1 MLEFAVVREVLP
13 SEASAGKSSNPAGRE
28 QAGADVSAVLPTGW
42 KTAVSVKQ
50 VVGIRE
56 VFTSPLSLQHL
67 ELVFFFI
74 YVNLLLFSRRH
85 WGGEQKTMGKHDE
98 QLKKEDGSKVQTQ
111 QMNRGANR

>member
-56 VFTSPLSLQHL
+56 VFTSPLSSQHL
-67 ELVFFFI
+67 ELVFFSYTLI
-74 YVNLLLFSRRH
+74 CYYLAGAK
-85 WGGEQKTMGKHDE
+85 GGEKIKQWKNMTN
-98 QLKKEDGSKVQTQ
+98 S
-111 QMNRGANR
+111 